1 MSLLLNAP
9 QREAIHYL
17 DGPCLVLAGAGSGKT
32 RVITQKIAY
41 LITECGMSPHNIAA
55 ITFTN
60 KAAKE
65 MLERITALMG
75 GRGVKGLTVC
85 TFHAMGVRIVRQ
97 EAQLLGLKPQFSIL
111 DASDT
116 TQIIAELTGNTDKNR
131 AKALQWQISSWKN
144 ALIEPDEA
152 AHRAN
157 DEISSAAALLYR
169 DYDKTLRAYQ
179 GVDFD
184 DLIRLPVKLFD
195 EHPEVRERWQNRLRY
210 LLVDEYQDT
219 NRAQYRLLKLLA
231 GVRAA
236 FTAVGDDDQAI
247 YAWRG
252 ADIENLRQ
260 LPVDYPNLRVIKLE
274 QNYRSTTRILNAANT
289 VIANNEKLFDKK
301 LWSEHGAGEPVT
313 VVACQTPSTRPNRW

>member
-1 MSLLLNAP
+1 
-9 QREAIHYL
+9 
-17 DGPCLVLAGAGSGKT
+17 VLAGAGSGKT

-41 LITECGMSPHNIAA
+41 LVGECGFNPHNIAA

-65 MLERITALMG
+65 MLERISKLMG
-75 GRGVKGLTVC
+75 GRVAKGLTVC
-85 TFHAMGVRIVRQ
+85 TFHALGVRIVRQ
-97 EAQLLGLKPQFSIL
+97 EAKYLGLKPQFSIL
-111 DASDT
+111 DSTDT
-116 TQIIAELTGNTDKNR
+116 TQIIAEMTGNTDKNR

-152 AHRAN
+152 AQLAS
-157 DEISSAAALLYR
+157 DEISSSAALLYR

-195 EHPEVRERWQNRLRY
+195 EHPDVRERWQNKLRY

-219 NRAQYRLLKLLA
+219 NRAQYRLLKLLT
-231 GVRAA
+231 GVRGA

-252 ADIENLRQ
+252 ADVENLRQ
-260 LPVDYPNLRVIKLE
+260 LPVDFPSLRVIKLE
-274 QNYRSTTRILNAANT
+274 QNYRSTTRILHAANT
-289 VIANNEKLFDKK
+289 SSPTTKSSSRKNC
-301 LWSEHGAGEPVT
+301 G
-313 VVACQTPSTRPNRW
+313 PNTAPASR

>member
-1 MSLLLNAP
+1 MHTPMSALLLNAP

-17 DGPCLVLAGAGSGKT
+17 DGPSLVLAGAGSGKT

-41 LITECGMSPHNIAA
+41 LITECGFNPHNIAA

-65 MLERITALMG
+65 MLERINKLMG
-75 GRGVKGLTVC
+75 GRATKGLTVC
-85 TFHAMGVRIVRQ
+85 TFHALGVRIVRQ
-97 EAQLLGLKPQFSIL
+97 ESKLLGLKPQFSIL

-116 TQIIAELTGNTDKNR
+116 TQIIAEMTGNTDKNR

-144 ALIEPDEA
+144 ALIEPNEA
-152 AHRAN
+152 AHLAN
-157 DEISSAAALLYR
+157 DEISSSAALLYQE
-169 DYDKTLRAYQ
+169 YDKTLRAYH

-195 EHPEVRERWQNRLRY
+195 EHPEVRERWQNKLRY

-231 GVRAA
+231 GVRGA

-252 ADIENLRQ
+252 ADVENLRQ
-260 LPVDYPNLRVIKLE
+260 LPVDYPRLKVIKLE
-274 QNYRSTTRILNAANT
+274 QNYRCLLYTSRC
-289 VIANNEKLFDKK
+289 V
-301 LWSEHGAGEPVT
+301 
-313 VVACQTPSTRPNRW
+313 